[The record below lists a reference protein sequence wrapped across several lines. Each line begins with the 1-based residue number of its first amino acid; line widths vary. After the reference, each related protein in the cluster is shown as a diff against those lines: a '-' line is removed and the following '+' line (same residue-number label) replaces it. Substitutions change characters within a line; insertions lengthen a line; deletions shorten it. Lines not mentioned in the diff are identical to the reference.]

1 MHAWAPCQ
9 LGACRP
15 KLAQPTAAY
24 YIGMDCVLI
33 SQAALL
39 SSRKRRRRLA
49 VVAAQDAEDGV
60 GVPVSPRAPLLHA
73 APHGARSRGALL
85 WLSALISRVGGVSS
99 VAALGAGRL
108 LLSSAQG
115 GPDGPPLCGAGVRSV
130 AEAWVGSSLA
140 WGSALCYLSSRLSQ
154 LRKNTQR
161 TEGAQG
167 LSSAMF
173 ATAVVANGL
182 YGVSVLLRLSGGAAD
197 LRSAAPWLAGSL
209 GVMVLDVV
217 IAAQACAA
225 QRSST
230 TAQREDAHGNT
241 QAYAPL
247 ADGPS

>member
-1 MHAWAPCQ
+1 MHAWARCQ

-60 GVPVSPRAPLLHA
+60 GVPVSPRAPLLQA
-73 APHGARSRGALL
+73 APHAARSRGALL
-85 WLSALISRVGGVSS
+85 WLSVLASRLRGVSS
-99 VAALGAGRL
+99 ASRSGRL
-108 LLSSAQG
+108 LLSSARG
-115 GPDGPPLCGAGVRSV
+115 GPAGLPLCGAGVRSV

-140 WGSALCYLSSRLSQ
+140 WGSALCYLGSRVSQ

-225 QRSST
+225 QRSSRP
-230 TAQREDAHGNT
+230 AQHEDVDADA

-247 ADGPS
+247 SDGPS